1 MILKI
6 DKVPVPIFKF
16 QLFLQEDVK
25 KIMADI
31 SDKDEDYNDFNR
43 PWVLKFIPKIQG
55 ELNEMI
61 SRIGIPKLKI
71 KKIWS
76 KTYHKGDSD
85 GWHTNDCNFTGMY
98 YFNFNKNYHSGP
110 AIKFPFE
117 NNLPKIL
124 GVAEGDVLVFP
135 SFFPHRI
142 PVNPSEVTHTVVTWN
157 ADCI

>member
-31 SDKDEDYNDFNR
+31 SDKDEDYNDLNR

-61 SRIGIPKLKI
+61 SRNILDHSRGIPSQFQCKIGVKL
-71 KKIWS
+71 
-76 KTYHKGDSD
+76 
-85 GWHTNDCNFTGMY
+85 
-98 YFNFNKNYHSGP
+98 NYW
-110 AIKFPFE
+110 AE
-117 NNLPKIL
+117 NM
-124 GVAEGDVLVFP
+124 V
-135 SFFPHRI
+135 
-142 PVNPSEVTHTVVTWN
+142 
-157 ADCI
+157 